1 MTVWQ
6 QFRAVFR
13 EMRADLRPEA
23 IAARLDK
30 WTGKQQERKTL
41 DSFFECRCVFVAD
54 RMVQGGQFHHRVPI
68 DCRDE
73 EYWRRM
79 EAAVRELGK
88 KPALQAALA
97 DIERD
102 EEYER
107 RKDELDREFWS

>member
-1 MTVWQ
+1 
-6 QFRAVFR
+6 
-13 EMRADLRPEA
+13 
-23 IAARLDK
+23 
-30 WTGKQQERKTL
+30 
-41 DSFFECRCVFVAD
+41 
-54 RMVQGGQFHHRVPI
+54 
-68 DCRDE
+68 
-73 EYWRRM
+73 M